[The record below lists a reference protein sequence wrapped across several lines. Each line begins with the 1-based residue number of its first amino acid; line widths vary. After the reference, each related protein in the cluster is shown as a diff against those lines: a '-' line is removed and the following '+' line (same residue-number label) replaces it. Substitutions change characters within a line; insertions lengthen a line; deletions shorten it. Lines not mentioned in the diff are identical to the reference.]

1 MTHPHTQTQSNPT
14 AALSTFS
21 QSQQSMLVDVDMEED
36 STQLNSQQNLPSGTP
51 ANSRKT
57 TKVFWTSEMESAA
70 LELYVQAVREGKR
83 SDNGFKPETHRA
95 IAAALQIKFPT
106 VDLDEKKV
114 KSKFNQ
120 VSSSRLWIFCR
131 IGLNCQ

>member
-1 MTHPHTQTQSNPT
+1 MTHPHTQTQSNAT
-14 AALSTFS
+14 AASSTFS
-21 QSQQSMLVDVDMEED
+21 QSQQSMLFDVDMEED

-70 LELYVQAVREGKR
+70 LELYVQAVCEGKR
-83 SDNGFKPETHRA
+83 SDNGFKP
-95 IAAALQIKFPT
+95 AALQIKFPT

-120 VSSSRLWIFCR
+120 VSSSRLRIFCS